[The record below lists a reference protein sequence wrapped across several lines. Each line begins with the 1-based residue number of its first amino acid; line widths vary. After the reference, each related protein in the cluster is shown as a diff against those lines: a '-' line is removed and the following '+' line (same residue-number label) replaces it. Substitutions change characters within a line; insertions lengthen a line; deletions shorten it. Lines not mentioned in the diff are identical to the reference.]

1 MLGSSHLGSRGSSM
15 ESTFLTTDQLQ
26 ADLEHVSRSPKE
38 SGSLEAIFIRLP
50 ESGREAPETVQ
61 LTKTGG
67 VQGDRWKASGASA
80 EVQVTLMNVRV
91 LDLVAA
97 GDRDRRSLAGDQL
110 IVDLDLSEDNLPTGQ
125 QIQIDDVILQVSE
138 VPHTG
143 CKKFVDRFG
152 TDAGR
157 FVNAPEVAH
166 LNLRGINARI
176 VRSGTVRVGAEVRK
190 V

>member
-1 MLGSSHLGSRGSSM
+1 M
-15 ESTFLTTDQLQ
+15 ESSFLTTDQLQ
-26 ADLEHVSRSPKE
+26 AGIDHVLQSPKE

-80 EVQVTLMNVRV
+80 EMQVTLMNVRV

-97 GDRDRRSLAGDQL
+97 GDRERRSQAGDQL
-110 IVDLDLSEDNLPTGQ
+110 IVDLDLSADNLPAGQ
-125 QIQIDDVILQVSE
+125 QLQIDDAILEVSE

-143 CKKFVDRFG
+143 CRKFVDRFG
-152 TDAGR
+152 ADAGR
-157 FVNAPEVAH
+157 FINAPDKAH
-166 LNLRGINARI
+166 LNLRGINARV
-176 VRSGTVRVGAEVRK
+176 VRSGSVSVGAGVRK
-190 V
+190 I